1 MIESTI
7 NKLQKRVTEE
17 NIKYLHELNND
28 ILYCKKQL
36 IVQSQEFGDDKAFLE
51 SPLGANMHF
60 DLRVRITKFNNIL
73 KKLNIMQKLEMP
85 EIKLQE
91 HEMKKK
97 IDLLNQLTRENIT
110 NQ

>member
-1 MIESTI
+1 
-7 NKLQKRVTEE
+7 
-17 NIKYLHELNND
+17 
-28 ILYCKKQL
+28 
-36 IVQSQEFGDDKAFLE
+36 
-51 SPLGANMHF
+51 MHF